1 MFKGQDE
8 AIIMQKKTLQLYPLQ
23 NGGGDVD
30 VQRIQYIYNAPST
43 VLFNTPG
50 IYKSKSVI
58 HACMSGDKLT
68 KIAIE

>member
-8 AIIMQKKTLQLYPLQ
+8 AILMQKKTLQLYPLQ
-23 NGGGDVD
+23 NGGDVD

-58 HACMSGDKLT
+58 HACLSGDKLT
-68 KIAIE
+68 NIAIE

>member
-8 AIIMQKKTLQLYPLQ
+8 AILMQKKTLQLYPLQ
-23 NGGGDVD
+23 NGGDVD

-58 HACMSGDKLT
+58 HACLSGDKLT

>member
-8 AIIMQKKTLQLYPLQ
+8 AILMQKKTLQLYPLQ
-23 NGGGDVD
+23 NGGDVD